1 MKKNLVIRT
10 YEDFLVGKVNYF
22 SIRSKQ
28 RISRK
33 KKLAGRRRRTLT
45 GYFVVF
51 SSIFDQM
58 GGNNSCFLVWEID
71 LIQ

>member
-33 KKLAGRRRRTLT
+33 KKLAGRRRTLT